1 LLCIDPT
8 VDSATFE
15 RLDALVSQLN
25 VADHEKR
32 DLMRLVTELVKE
44 ARAVAS
50 AEPDVA
56 LLDNLVSSDAVE
68 PPRKKRRMGDPKDD
82 SELA

>member
-1 LLCIDPT
+1 LLCLDPT

-15 RLDALVSQLN
+15 RLDTLVSQLN
-25 VADHEKR
+25 AADHEKR
-32 DLMRLVTELVKE
+32 KLMRLVTELVKE
-44 ARAVAS
+44 ARALAS

-56 LLDNLVSSDAVE
+56 LLDNLVSCDAVE